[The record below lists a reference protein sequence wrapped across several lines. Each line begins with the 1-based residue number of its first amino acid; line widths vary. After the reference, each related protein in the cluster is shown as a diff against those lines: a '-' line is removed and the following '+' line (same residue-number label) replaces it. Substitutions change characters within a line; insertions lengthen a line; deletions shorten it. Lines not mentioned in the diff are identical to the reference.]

1 MTSAIPERTMLV
13 HRKASNLFLEGA
25 LEKTVSADKI
35 ALLFIYFSTIFS
47 ASARIFDSDCSP
59 ESFKKNIAWDI
70 KSELQFF
77 NMTTL

>member
-1 MTSAIPERTMLV
+1 MTSATPERTMLV
-13 HRKASNLFLEGA
+13 HKKASNLFLGDA
-25 LEKTVSADKI
+25 LDMVVSANKI
-35 ALLFIYFSTIFS
+35 ELLFIYFSTIFS
-47 ASARIFDSDCSP
+47 ASARIFDSDWSP